1 MKANKRN
8 RSKNEGKTNSTG
20 STGCSGAGPAAFS
33 RGSSS
38 SVAGTRAGSGRSPWA
53 GVVGPPSGQEMLHR
67 PALAPQLQLEQ
78 LLQVVPPLEADT
90 PPGLEQP
97 PGLPPAWSSWGCVTG
112 LKQDLALPP
121 GLVLK
126 FPEKKTSPTC
136 LYFHGSPKDR
146 TQPEPR
152 THHRTSSPGAV
163 QHTGGLRLAFSP
175 GQPLWVLPMCLM
187 LTPPDKLA

>member
-126 FPEKKTSPTC
+126 FPEEKTSPTC
-136 LYFHGSPKDR
+136 LHFHVPPQGQNTARAQDPPQDVLPRGSPA
-146 TQPEPR
+146 
-152 THHRTSSPGAV
+152 HRWSEAGLFSWPASVGAPHV
-163 QHTGGLRLAFSP
+163 SDADPS
-175 GQPLWVLPMCLM
+175 
-187 LTPPDKLA
+187 